1 MLNPTRLA
9 FYDFDGTLVSGN
21 VVRRYAFFARNHPSK
36 LKAVLKFSKLVAS
49 VPLLLGMDLY
59 SRRAFNQYFYREYRG
74 MQREWLL
81 GLGER
86 LFREEIRPT
95 IYPGSKELVEVDRRL
110 GFRPVLVTGELDVAL
125 ADVARYFGFD
135 AVISNALV
143 WEKGAATGAVAAPL
157 IAEQEKVKAIR
168 RLCRQYD
175 AEPAECK
182 AYSDSFSDTPM
193 LESVGSPVAVNPDRR
208 LRRIAQ
214 ERGWPIISLKNDAGT
229 SHSRQ

>member
-49 VPLLLGMDLY
+49 VPLLVGLDFY
-59 SRRAFNQYFYREYRG
+59 SRRLFNEYFYREYRG
-74 MQREWLL
+74 MRREWLL
-81 GLGER
+81 DLGER
-86 LFREEIRPT
+86 LFREEIRPS
-95 IYPGSKELVEVDRRL
+95 IYPGSKELVDADRSQ
-110 GFRPVLVTGELDVAL
+110 GFRLVLVTGELDFAL
-125 ADVARYFGFD
+125 GEVARYFGFD
-135 AVISNALV
+135 TVISNALV
-143 WEKGAATGAVAAPL
+143 YEKGAATGAVAPPL

-168 RLCRQYD
+168 RLCRQCD
-175 AEPAECK
+175 AEPAGCK

-193 LESVGSPVAVNPDRR
+193 LESVGNPVAVNPDRR

>member
-1 MLNPTRLA
+1 MYTRTRLA

-49 VPLLLGMDLY
+49 VPLLVGLDLY
-59 SRRAFNQYFYREYRG
+59 SRRLFNEYFYREYRG

-81 GLGER
+81 DLGER
-86 LFREEIRPT
+86 LFLEEIRPT
-95 IYPGSKELVEVDRRL
+95 IYAGSKELVEADRRQ
-110 GFRPVLVTGELDVAL
+110 GFRPVLVTGELDFAL
-125 ADVARYFGFD
+125 AQVARYFGFD
-135 AVISNALV
+135 AVISNALIY
-143 WEKGAATGAVAAPL
+143 EKGAATGAVAAPL

-168 RLCRQYD
+168 QLCRQRD
-175 AEPAECK
+175 VEPAQCK
-182 AYSDSFSDTPM
+182 AYSDSFSDAPM

-214 ERGWPIISLKNDAGT
+214 KRGWPIINLRNGT
-229 SHSRQ
+229 VT